1 MYLKC
6 HRRFKDGKE
15 HRYWSI
21 VESVRTRRGV
31 IKRPLLYL
39 GEINDSQ
46 RAQWCS
52 ALDVLDASNGSVKQM
67 GLFPDDR
74 TPPPEV
80 AHPIQIKLREM
91 TLRHARQW
99 GGCWLALELWKHLNL
114 DEFWAARLPVSRQG
128 TQYLSVLKTL
138 TTYRLAA
145 ATQPH
150 VA

>member
-6 HRRFKDGKE
+6 HRRCKDGKE

-46 RAQWCS
+46 RVQWCS
-52 ALDVLDASNGSVKQM
+52 ALDVLDISDGSVKQM
-67 GLFPDDR
+67 GLFPEDR
-74 TPPPEV
+74 TPPPEI

-91 TLRHARQW
+91 TLRRARQW
-99 GGCWLALELWKHLNL
+99 GGCWLALELWKQLRL
-114 DEFWAARLPVSRQG
+114 DEFWAARLPASRKG
-128 TQYLSVLKTL
+128 T
-138 TTYRLAA
+138 
-145 ATQPH
+145 
-150 VA
+150 